1 MGKDAALKV
10 IDKFRKS
17 LIAGG
22 LRPTRLI
29 LFGSYVT
36 GRAHEDSDIDLILIS
51 PDFAGQD
58 LWDRI
63 QRIVPAL
70 MGMQTSTDV
79 IPMTPEE
86 WDEGGMIQGIAAD
99 GEDV

>member
-1 MGKDAALKV
+1 MGKDAALK
-10 IDKFRKS
+10 IIGEFRQS

-22 LRPTRLI
+22 LHPTRLI
-29 LFGSYVT
+29 LFGSQVT
-36 GRAHEDSDIDLILIS
+36 GTTHEDSDIDLILIS
-51 PDFAGQD
+51 SDFAGQE

-63 QRIVPAL
+63 QRTVPAL
-70 MGMQTSTDV
+70 MGVRTPMDV

-86 WDEGGMIQGIAAD
+86 WEEGGMIQDIAAN